1 MLSALRNWLREKRK
15 KKKKVKERMKEKDTG
30 IQGSLF
36 GKVGNKPRGAVLLP
50 ILLCYIII
58 ISQCVPLELLE
69 FS

>member
-1 MLSALRNWLREKRK
+1 
-15 KKKKVKERMKEKDTG
+15 MKEKDTG